1 MLYVDDIL
9 LIGND
14 IGLLSDVKKWLVEKF
29 QMKDLGQA
37 SYVLGIQII
46 RDRKNR
52 LLALSQASYIDK
64 VHARF
69 SMQNSKKGQLPTRHG
84 IILSKEQCPTTPQEE
99 EDMRRVPYASAVGS
113 LMYAMLCTRPDI
125 CYAIGIVSRYQ
136 SNPGLAY
143 WIAVKHILKY
153 LRRTRNYMLI
163 YSGVDLNPIGYTD
176 SDFMSDKDSRK
187 STSGSVFTLGGGAV
201 VWRSVKQSNIADST
215 MEAEY
220 IAACEA
226 AKEAVWLKKFIT
238 DLEVVPNMD
247 KPIVLCCDNSGA
259 VTNSKEPRSH
269 KRGKHIERKYH
280 LIREIVHR
288 GDVAVMK
295 IASQDNFADP
305 FTKTLP
311 AKSFEGH
318 LSGMGLKD
326 MSHML

>member
-1 MLYVDDIL
+1 M
-9 LIGND
+9 
-14 IGLLSDVKKWLVEKF
+14 
-29 QMKDLGQA
+29 
-37 SYVLGIQII
+37 
-46 RDRKNR
+46 
-52 LLALSQASYIDK
+52 SQASYIDK
-64 VHARF
+64 VLARF

-84 IILSKEQCPTTPQEE
+84 IVLSKEQCPTTPQEE

-113 LMYAMLCTRPDI
+113 LMYAMLCTRPYI

-136 SNPGLAY
+136 SNPGLAH
-143 WIAVKHILKY
+143 WIVVKHILKY
-153 LRRTRNYMLI
+153 LRRMRNYMLI
-163 YSGVDLNPIGYTD
+163 YSGADLNPIGYTD

-187 STSGSVFTLGGGAV
+187 LTSGSVFTLGGGAM
-201 VWRSVKQSNIADST
+201 VWTSVKQSSIADST

-226 AKEAVWLKKFIT
+226 AKEAVWLKKFFT

-247 KPIVLCCDNSGA
+247 KPIVLYCDNSGTVA
-259 VTNSKEPRSH
+259 NSKEPRSH

-288 GDVAVMK
+288 GDVAIMK
-295 IASQDNFADP
+295 IASKDNLADP

-311 AKSFEGH
+311 VKSFEGH
-318 LSGMGLKD
+318 LFGMGLKD